1 MKWLMH
7 CVRLF
12 IINGVSGE
20 HALSYNWF
28 LCNRLSIKCLSVLIA
43 QFARIFLITA
53 KTSLPFT
60 ADTRFTMNGKFIK
73 YYTVLTAICFEF
85 IPTFYSVWILVLS
98 FLSVFF
104 SGSRQPQQRPV
115 HSVGNR
121 YSSKTS
127 TEPSVCRELQINLSC
142 LYYIHRSAP
151 GTLSASCSLTWV

>member
-1 MKWLMH
+1 MTDA
-7 CVRLF
+7 CDYF
-12 IINGVSGE
+12 IIYSMVLVGNTLFLTTV
-20 HALSYNWF
+20 WF

-73 YYTVLTAICFEF
+73 YYCFNSNLFEF
-85 IPTFYSVWILVLS
+85 IPTFYSVWILVFS

-127 TEPSVCRELQINLSC
+127 TEPSVRRELQINLSY
-142 LYYIHRSAP
+142 LYYINRSAP